1 MTLVLE
7 ISWSAA
13 ASTITVVDTAAH
25 STVASGSAGHPPS
38 TDGQQDPEA
47 WWGALVRSSEAAI
60 EELAALDLAAADV
73 AMVLV
78 RPGEPVGGLVAV
90 GPSGD
95 VVHPA
100 LLGDHAASGADGDWL
115 LSKVDGG
122 ESAWRATTG
131 TTPTAG
137 STVALLSWLHRARR
151 MPGLR
156 PSGSPFPPGG
166 SSNASAATPPS
177 APTTPLAPRCSIGL
191 TPTAGAPS
199 SSRSWTLTSTGCRP
213 SPQSAPPL
221 DPWACWR
228 PMPRHSS
235 GCRRRSP
242 STWANRYPTSDRTSG
257 GALNGRS
264 SFRGG
269 DQEVR

>member
-137 STVALLSWLHRARR
+137 STVALLSWLHRSA
-151 MPGLR
+151 PDAW
-156 PSGSPFPPGG
+156 
-166 SSNASAATPPS
+166 ASAERFTV
-177 APTTPLAPRCSIGL
+177 PTGWIVERL
-191 TPTAGAPS
+191 
-199 SSRSWTLTSTGCRP
+199 
-213 SPQSAPPL
+213 
-221 DPWACWR
+221 
-228 PMPRHSS
+228 
-235 GCRRRSP
+235 
-242 STWANRYPTSDRTSG
+242 
-257 GALNGRS
+257 
-264 SFRGG
+264 GG
-269 DQEVR
+269 DAAISTHDATGTAVLDRAHPDRWCTELLAVVDPDLDWVSALPAVSTAARPVGLLATDAATLLGLPAAVPLHVGEPIPDQ